1 MDVENTADRIVR
13 IDVSKSRVDVHVRLD
28 GTDHDRRARPQA
40 TDRTVAVRH
49 DRRNPAGRCSALNAM
64 SDGIEE
70 ATVSASIRCLA

>member
-40 TDRTVAVRH
+40 PVILPRSGGH
-49 DRRNPAGRCSALNAM
+49 RC
-64 SDGIEE
+64 
-70 ATVSASIRCLA
+70 